1 MTIHLPHPS
10 DGELTKCKKLK
21 NPDVGKIF
29 ISNIITEVNCSKC
42 LEINTGRRIGKVDE
56 ICSNKTNCRCK
67 ICRLRDIIK
76 RKYLNDTFNHI
87 KRDAAKKLAEEFI
100 DQYVNGW
107 SNRKEFNKFFQLVK
121 LKITKDMIS
130 GRRP

>member
-10 DGELTKCKKLK
+10 NEELTKCKKLK

-29 ISNIITEVNCSKC
+29 LSTIISEVNCLKC
-42 LEINTGRRIGKVDE
+42 LEINIGRRIGKIDAT
-56 ICSNKTNCRCK
+56 CSNKINCKCK
-67 ICRLRDIIK
+67 ICRLRDVIK
-76 RKYLNDTFNHI
+76 RKYYNDTFNHL
-87 KRDAAKKLAEEFI
+87 KRDAAKRLAEEFI

-107 SNRKEFNKFFQLVK
+107 TNKKEFNKFFQLVK
-121 LKITKDMIS
+121 LKINNDMIS